1 MVYNAAN
8 EFFDLARTAQEEKD
22 MKIRKTC
29 FDKSDVKHVRNT
41 MKKSHRHSQL
51 YVLAK
56 VHKQVSPLPTRL
68 VVGASCS
75 TLFSISTMLDKI
87 LQPLL
92 PRLPTCCSNSN
103 QAMHRLNQ
111 TLKQLRSVT
120 NSATRCY
127 LSTIDAVTMHTNM
140 LKDEVMTN
148 INKLLS
154 TKFMRVGNFPID
166 EIMEVLT
173 ITLDNNVF
181 AFGDAFWKQLK
192 GMAMETPVAC
202 VAATL
207 FFAYHEIQHL
217 LPKFSEWIMLYL
229 RYIDDGLLLWM
240 VNTSEPSHYVAFE
253 HFLATINAYSYLN
266 WTASPLSEQLNYLDL
281 HLLITS
287 NHELIASPCAK
298 PFHLYQHI
306 THHSAHPPGIT
317 KATITGMLFALWS
330 HCTKK
335 SACRQRVC
343 RFYKKLVESNH

>member
-56 VHKQVSPLPTRL
+56 VHKQVSPLPTRP
-68 VVGASCS
+68 VVGASGS
-75 TLFSISTMLDKI
+75 TLLSISTMLDKI

-120 NSATRCY
+120 NSANRCY

-154 TKFMRVGNFPID
+154 TKLMRVGTFPID
-166 EIMEVLT
+166 EIMQALT

-181 AFGDAFWKQLK
+181 AFGDAFW
-192 GMAMETPVAC
+192 
-202 VAATL
+202 
-207 FFAYHEIQHL
+207 
-217 LPKFSEWIMLYL
+217 
-229 RYIDDGLLLWM
+229 
-240 VNTSEPSHYVAFE
+240 
-253 HFLATINAYSYLN
+253 
-266 WTASPLSEQLNYLDL
+266 
-281 HLLITS
+281 
-287 NHELIASPCAK
+287 
-298 PFHLYQHI
+298 
-306 THHSAHPPGIT
+306 
-317 KATITGMLFALWS
+317 
-330 HCTKK
+330 
-335 SACRQRVC
+335 
-343 RFYKKLVESNH
+343 

>member
-56 VHKQVSPLPTRL
+56 VHKQVSPLPTMP
-68 VVGASCS
+68 VVGASGS

-103 QAMHRLNQ
+103 QVMHRPNQ

-140 LKDEVMTN
+140 VKT
-148 INKLLS
+148 KL
-154 TKFMRVGNFPID
+154 
-166 EIMEVLT
+166 
-173 ITLDNNVF
+173 
-181 AFGDAFWKQLK
+181 
-192 GMAMETPVAC
+192 
-202 VAATL
+202 
-207 FFAYHEIQHL
+207 
-217 LPKFSEWIMLYL
+217 
-229 RYIDDGLLLWM
+229 
-240 VNTSEPSHYVAFE
+240 
-253 HFLATINAYSYLN
+253 
-266 WTASPLSEQLNYLDL
+266 
-281 HLLITS
+281 
-287 NHELIASPCAK
+287 
-298 PFHLYQHI
+298 
-306 THHSAHPPGIT
+306 
-317 KATITGMLFALWS
+317 
-330 HCTKK
+330 
-335 SACRQRVC
+335 
-343 RFYKKLVESNH
+343 